1 MRLRI
6 NGEQRFNFTVES
18 LNDATKK
25 AGEKSGVY
33 NINID
38 KNTTG
43 ADKIM
48 LLHEVQC
55 FHGKLS

>member
-1 MRLRI
+1 MKLRI
-6 NGEQRFNFTVES
+6 NGDQFFNFTVES
-18 LNDATKK
+18 LNDDSETR
-25 AGEKSGVY
+25 GEKSGVY

-48 LLHEVQC
+48 LLHEIQC